1 MIVHLAASTTD
12 RTAHGIA
19 QAIGS
24 LVADGTVSV
33 GERLPTVREVARVMG
48 VSPTTVSEAWQTLQR
63 HGIIETQRRRGT
75 FVSER
80 SGAMASRFWQVPVA
94 RGRYEI
100 DLSTGTPDPDLL
112 PDPAAFF
119 GAMGRAP
126 RMTSYLDRPVL
137 VGLEEQLRSTW
148 PFDPEYITVV
158 NGALDALDRVIATA
172 IPFAS
177 KVIVSDPTFPP
188 ILDMLD
194 LVGATAIGVAID
206 EEGLDPG
213 AVAEALH
220 RNDVAAI
227 IVQPRAHNP
236 TGASWSRTRTA
247 ELASVLGPTSLV
259 IVEDDHSGP
268 VSGAELH
275 SLGTYLPGRVTHIRS
290 FSKSHGPDFR
300 LAAIGGPADP
310 VMSLI
315 RRRRLGPSW
324 TSRLLQQLLLDML
337 QSPKVGAEVE
347 HAAQIYRQRWVTM
360 YDSLSERGV
369 SVRTGSGLNMWVPVR
384 DETVATVSLAAN
396 GIGVAPGRPF
406 CIAAGS
412 APHVR
417 ITTSVI
423 ATEPSVVA
431 NKIADAALL
440 DPRA

>member
-19 QAIGS
+19 QAIGA
-24 LVADGTVSV
+24 LVADGTVCV
-33 GERLPTVREVARVMG
+33 GDRLPTVREVARVMR

-80 SGAMASRFWQVPVA
+80 SGAMASRFWQVPVD
-94 RGRYEI
+94 RGLYEI

-112 PDPAAFF
+112 PDPTAFLA
-119 GAMGRAP
+119 AMGRVP
-126 RMTSYLDRPVL
+126 RMTSYLDRPLL
-137 VGLEEQLRSTW
+137 VSLEDRFRSDW
-148 PFDPEYITVV
+148 PFEPEHLTIV
-158 NGALDALDRVIATA
+158 NGALDALDRVIQTA

-194 LVGATAIGVAID
+194 LAGATAIGVALD
-206 EEGLDPG
+206 EEGLVPD
-213 AVAEALH
+213 ALAEALRRH
-220 RNDVAAI
+220 EVSAI
-227 IVQPRAHNP
+227 ILQPRAHNP
-236 TGASWSRTRTA
+236 TGSSWSQTRVEA
-247 ELASVLGPTSLV
+247 LASVLESTTIL
-259 IVEDDHSGP
+259 IVEDDHSGAA
-268 VSGAELH
+268 SGTELR

-300 LAAIGGPADP
+300 LAAIGGPSNP
-310 VMSLI
+310 VVDLI

-337 QSPKVGAEVE
+337 ASPKVEAEVE
-347 HAAQIYRQRWVTM
+347 HAAHTYRQRWMAMHNALT
-360 YDSLSERGV
+360 ERGIPIIA
-369 SVRTGSGLNMWVPVR
+369 GSGLNMWLPVR
-384 DETVATVSLAAN
+384 DETVATVALAAN

-406 CIAAGS
+406 RVAADRN
-412 APHVR
+412 PHLR

-423 ATEPSVVA
+423 SQNAPKIA
-431 NKIADAALL
+431 ALIADAALL

>member
-12 RTAHGIA
+12 RSAHGIA

-24 LVADGTVSV
+24 LVADGTMRV
-33 GERLPTVREVARVMG
+33 GDRLPTVREVARAMS

-80 SGAMASRFWQVPVA
+80 SGAMASRFWQVPVD
-94 RGRYEI
+94 RGLYDI
-100 DLSTGTPDPDLL
+100 DLSAGTPDPDLL
-112 PDPAAFF
+112 PDPSAFF
-119 GAMGRAP
+119 SAMGRAP
-126 RMTSYLDRPVL
+126 QMTSYLDRPLL
-137 VGLEEQLRSTW
+137 VALEDHLRADW
-148 PFDPEYITVV
+148 PFDPEHITMV
-158 NGALDALDRVIATA
+158 NGALDALDRVIEIA

-177 KVIVSDPTFPP
+177 KVIVSDPGFPP

-194 LVGATAIGVAID
+194 LVGATAIGVPLD
-206 EEGLDPG
+206 SEGLIP
-213 AVAEALH
+213 EALADALQA
-220 RNDVAAI
+220 NDVAAI
-227 IVQPRAHNP
+227 IVQPRAQNP
-236 TGASWSRTRTA
+236 TGASWSSTRVA
-247 ELASVLGPTSLV
+247 ALADILEPTSLL
-259 IVEDDHSGP
+259 ILEDDHSGP
-268 VSGAELH
+268 ASGIDLY

-300 LAAIGGPADP
+300 LAAIGGPSNP
-310 VMSLI
+310 VMDLI

-337 QSPKVGAEVE
+337 QSPKVEAEVD
-347 HAAQIYRQRWVTM
+347 HAAHMYRQRWTAM
-360 YDSLSERGV
+360 RDSLSLRGV
-369 SVRTGSGLNMWVPVR
+369 TVNPGNGLNMWVPVG

-406 CIAAGS
+406 RVAAGG
-412 APHVR
+412 APHLR

-423 ATEPSVVA
+423 ASNAETIA
-431 NKIADAALL
+431 DRIADAALL